1 MHPYKEAQKSARWK
15 TAVAQPSYSEV
26 DPVTPPPFSITRK
39 TKVATAGSCFAQHIA
54 RHLKASGY
62 TYFITEPPH
71 PIMSEEVEQGC
82 NYGTFSARYSN
93 IYTTRQL
100 HQLFQRAFG
109 KFEPVD
115 NQWRLPDGRFID
127 ALRPQITPGGYATV
141 EEMITDRDYHLAQV
155 RKLLVECEIFIFT
168 LALQNLGFQE

>member
-39 TKVATAGSCFAQHIA
+39 TKVTAGSCFAHIA

-62 TYFITEPPH
+62 TYYNRAPTQLCLKRWSKAVTTEHSAPDTAIFILLGSCT
-71 PIMSEEVEQGC
+71 IVSK
-82 NYGTFSARYSN
+82 S
-93 IYTTRQL
+93 
-100 HQLFQRAFG
+100 FG

-115 NQWRLPDGRFID
+115 NQWRLPDAGSLTLYGHK
-127 ALRPQITPGGYATV
+127 LRREAMQ
-141 EEMITDRDYHLAQV
+141 LS
-155 RKLLVECEIFIFT
+155 RK
-168 LALQNLGFQE
+168 